1 MKCIRKDSEMK
12 TKKNIVN
19 ISLPIVQQIVSVLCG
34 LVLPRLIINV
44 YGSQINGLLSSIT
57 QFLSFISFMQLG
69 VGAVAQAAWYKPL
82 YEKDTVKVSQIY
94 VSAEKF
100 FRTIAIFL

>member
-57 QFLSFISFMQLG
+57 
-69 VGAVAQAAWYKPL
+69 
-82 YEKDTVKVSQIY
+82 
-94 VSAEKF
+94 
-100 FRTIAIFL
+100 